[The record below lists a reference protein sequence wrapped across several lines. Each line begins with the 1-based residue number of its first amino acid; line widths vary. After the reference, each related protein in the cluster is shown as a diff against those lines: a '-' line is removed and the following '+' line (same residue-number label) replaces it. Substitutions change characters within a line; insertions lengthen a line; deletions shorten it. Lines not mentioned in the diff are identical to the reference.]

1 MDYNQYYKAIRQKL
15 DHLIKSSASDDYAS
29 VSLLIG
35 KNHAYIQQFI
45 KRGVPKCLKSDNLKK
60 IEDHFDTSFG
70 EPDDYPPKWENLEK
84 KSIDDNY
91 IFVKLYDIEASAG
104 AGCFDPESNNVIQK
118 LAFKKSWIR
127 SSSNATENDLA
138 VITVSGD
145 SMSPTLLEG
154 DRILIDMTQQVIRN
168 DGIYVLRSDGR
179 ILVKRISSN
188 PISNLCT
195 IKSDNSFYESWAG
208 CEPAKLDIIGRVIWM
223 GRTI

>member
-1 MDYNQYYKAIRQKL
+1 MDYNRYYMAIRQKL

-29 VSLLIG
+29 ISLLIG

-45 KRGVPKCLKSDNLKK
+45 KRGVPKCLNNDDLQK
-60 IEDHFDTSFG
+60 IETHFGTDFG
-70 EPDDYPPKWENLEK
+70 QPDDYPANWDTLEK
-84 KSIDDNY
+84 KSIDNNY

-104 AGCFDPESNNVIQK
+104 AGSFDFDNNTVIQK

-127 SSSNATENDLA
+127 SSSNATEDDLA

-154 DRILIDMTQQVIRN
+154 DRILVDMTQQTLNN

-179 ILVKRISSN
+179 ILVKRVSSN
-188 PISNLCT
+188 PITNLCT
-195 IKSDNSFYESWAG
+195 IKSDNPYYESWND
-208 CEPAKLDIIGRVIWM
+208 CEPSKLDIIGRVIWM